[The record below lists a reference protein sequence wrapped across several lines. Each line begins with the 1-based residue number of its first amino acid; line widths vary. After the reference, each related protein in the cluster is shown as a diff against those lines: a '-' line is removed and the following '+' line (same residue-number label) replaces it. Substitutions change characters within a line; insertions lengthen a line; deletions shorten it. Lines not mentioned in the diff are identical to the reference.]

1 MWKTKNAPINSLYQA
16 LLKDNP
22 DLDKKDF
29 LSELKDMNTYLYI
42 CEYGVNTCDL
52 DSLMHVYLKE
62 KKSGL
67 RGFAEGIYDTYPEYF
82 NNQLRLMNE
91 ETLKEKALKEKKSKK
106 KGC

>member
-22 DLDKKDF
+22 NLDKKAF

-52 DSLMHVYLKE
+52 DLLLNLYIKE
-62 KKSGL
+62 KKDGL
-67 RGFAEGIYDTYPEYF
+67 QGFAEGVYDIYPEYF

-91 ETLKEKALKEKKSKK
+91 QTLKEKKSKK